1 MNFLSGEIR
10 REGGELEFQH
20 GSVSVE
26 LPEHAGSAVDRL
38 SGRDA
43 VLGIRPEDVQLS
55 DQAGV
60 PGQIFV
66 AELLGADV
74 LVTVRLGEELVKA
87 RVPAPYDG
95 RVNAGVSVV
104 IAPDKVHLFD
114 PSDGRAVLAARS
126 AATLNGLENA

>member
-1 MNFLSGEIR
+1 
-10 REGGELEFQH
+10 
-20 GSVSVE
+20 
-26 LPEHAGSAVDRL
+26 
-38 SGRDA
+38 
-43 VLGIRPEDVQLS
+43 VQLS

-126 AATLNGLENA
+126 AATLSPLENA